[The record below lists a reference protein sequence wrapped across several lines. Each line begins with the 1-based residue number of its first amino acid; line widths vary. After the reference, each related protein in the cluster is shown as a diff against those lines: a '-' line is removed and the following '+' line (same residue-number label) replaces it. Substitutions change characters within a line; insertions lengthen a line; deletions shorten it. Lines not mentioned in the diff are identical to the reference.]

1 MTERISSI
9 FINDLLARID
19 IVNFID
25 TKVPLKK
32 KGKNHH
38 ARCPFHNEKTPS
50 FIVNS
55 HKQFYY
61 CFGCGA
67 NGNAIDFLM
76 NYEKLNFIETIEEL
90 AIIHGLEISYEKN
103 NNLNKINRDHRKN
116 LYYLMNN
123 INKFYQCALNKFNA
137 HDAKKYL
144 IQRGLSDEII
154 CYFSIGFSPNKLDG
168 LLKYFTE
175 HEHLDVYKQLNASGM
190 LVINNNG
197 HIYNRFRKR
206 IMFPIRD
213 RRGRIVGFG
222 GRVLDDILPKYLNSP
237 ETEIF
242 HKSRQLYGLYEA
254 IQNNSALSK
263 LLVVEGYMDVIVLA
277 QFGIKYAV
285 ASLGTSTTIEH
296 IQLLFRTTYTIIC
309 CYDGDKAGR
318 KAAWRTL
325 ETALPYLSDGRQL
338 KFMFLPDGED
348 PDSLIR
354 KEGKINFE
362 QRIEKSHALST
373 FFYDTLISNIDFF
386 SHEGKAK
393 LNQLAIPLLK
403 KIPSNTLQ
411 LYLAKELGN
420 FIGIPDT
427 SYILAMIEKT
437 SIKKINFQ
445 MPKIKPTTM
454 RILIAILVQNPKFVS
469 LIPTLDGIKH
479 SQLPGLKLFLELIEL
494 CQSNLGINTGQL
506 LEYYRNKKFFKQLE
520 KLATWN
526 DIEKEEIAKKM
537 FKDTLEHLFITV
549 LDEKFRFLMAK
560 ERTKGL
566 TNKEREEVHLITTI
580 KIKKNFEKI
589 NNIQFLSAE

>member
-9 FINDLLARID
+9 FINDLLARTD
-19 IVNFID
+19 IVNFIN
-25 TKVPLKK
+25 TKIPLKK
-32 KGKNHH
+32 KGKNHY
-38 ARCPFHNEKTPS
+38 ARCPFHDEKIPS

-55 HKQFYY
+55 HKQFYH

-90 AIIHGLEISYEKN
+90 ATIHGLEISYEKN
-103 NNLNKINRDHRKN
+103 NNSNKINRDHRKN
-116 LYYLMNN
+116 LYNLMNN
-123 INKFYQCALNKFNA
+123 INQFYQHSLNKLDA
-137 HDAKKYL
+137 HNAKKYL

-154 CYFSIGFSPNKLDG
+154 CYFSIGFSPSRLDNLLQYVTKHTNK
-168 LLKYFTE
+168 
-175 HEHLDVYKQLNASGM
+175 YKQLNASGM

-197 HIYNRFRKR
+197 YIYNRFRER

-213 RRGRIVGFG
+213 RRGRVIAFG
-222 GRVLDDILPKYLNSP
+222 GRVLDNTLPKYLNSS

-242 HKSRQLYGLYEA
+242 NKSRQLYGLYEA

-263 LLVVEGYMDVIVLA
+263 LLIVEGYMDVIILA

-296 IQLLFRTTYTIIC
+296 IQLLFRTTYTVIC

-325 ETALPYLSDGRQL
+325 EIALPYLSDGRQL

-373 FFYDTLISNIDFF
+373 FLYDTLISNIDFA
-386 SHEGKAK
+386 SYEGKAK
-393 LNQLAIPLLK
+393 LNQLAISLIK

-411 LYLAKELGN
+411 LYLAKELGS
-420 FIGIPDT
+420 FIGIPDI
-427 SYILAMIEKT
+427 SYILAMIEKSST
-437 SIKKINFQ
+437 KKINFQ
-445 MPKIKPTTM
+445 MPIIKPTTM
-454 RILIAILVQNPKFVS
+454 RILISILLQNPKFVT
-469 LIPTLDGIKH
+469 LIPTLDEIKN
-479 SQLPGLKLFLELIEL
+479 SQLPGLKLFLELIKL
-494 CQSNLGINTGQL
+494 CKSNPDINTGQL
-506 LEYYRNKKFFKQLE
+506 LEYYRNNKFFKQLE

-537 FKDTLEHLFITV
+537 FKDTLEHLFIIV
-549 LDEKFRFLMAK
+549 LDEKFKFLIAK
-560 ERTKGL
+560 ERIKGL
-566 TNKEREEVHLITTI
+566 TNEEREEVRLITTA
-580 KIKKNFEKI
+580 KIK
-589 NNIQFLSAE
+589 